1 MTTLPKVY
9 CQNSKKFLLE
19 FEKLWKIDEL
29 SKKTYLSNLSSEH
42 VQRNFHEPAVTMPS
56 KVHRIFF
63 TQSLKMIAMQ
73 LFRKKTIFPSFLLSK
88 NEKKSAS
95 GHAKCSCG
103 NRAKKFLVKLL
114 KTFAGLSVNDQKM
127 ISFLKNLFVKK
138 FVWTCTMKFWRA
150 SRNIVGKKTKNT
162 PNLQKRW
169 IYNFLSKYVFFH
181 QKLFFST
188 GECIFENALKVFS
201 PKIYRF
207 AAQSPETTKKTEFF
221 ERKIYFLKMFLIHV
235 ECSCDN
241 PAKCF

>member
-1 MTTLPKVY
+1 MKNWWAFKKNLFVKSFIWTRTTKFSWACRNHACKSTQDLFH
-9 CQNSKKFLLE
+9 SK
-19 FEKLWKIDEL
+19 FENDSNATF
-29 SKKTYLSNLSSEH
+29 SK
-42 VQRNFHEPAVTMPS
+42 
-56 KVHRIFF
+56 
-63 TQSLKMIAMQ
+63 
-73 LFRKKTIFPSFLLSK
+73 KKTIFPSFLLSK

-207 AAQSPETTKKTEFF
+207 AVQSPETTKKTEFF